1 MTKDQIKLFVVDN
14 DPIFRLGLVSAIAQY
29 PDFTIIGQGD
39 SSNDTIRQLTQG
51 LVLNILVV
59 GVSWET
65 RLGFSSLEFCR
76 KLRQIYPQLP
86 LFLIIGRL
94 KPKQLAE
101 IESWQVRGY
110 CYRGTDIET
119 TIAALRTV
127 AYGEIYRPPTEKN
140 TPNRLQVV
148 LSRVSRSGRQ
158 QLEANLEAIDRELA
172 KEDLSDWDRVFL
184 IGRKR
189 ELLTARWIA
198 QQLTSESEAIADR
211 ENNAAIELSHQSEI
225 KPVLSPTELTIA
237 PIFEDEVTAAI
248 FNQVVADIQFGLV
261 NRTGITLELDILQ
274 PSKKQELL
282 YTILEY
288 LNKTLEKIRQSNDL
302 IIATNQYLAEVW
314 SWATENFLVKH
325 YSPLS
330 QGDRYSLATIME
342 QELPTIQANIFDRC
356 YAAPE
361 LFAYLLGE
369 QPLVVD
375 NVIYRSEAPEAIAR
389 AKYLLNNLIIQL
401 ANATMVVILN
411 NFSEVEI
418 FKYNLYQDS
427 YKSTREIARFRN
439 ELAWRYRQETYWD
452 NPQDIFESRYRLF
465 IFNNGKIKTLFI
477 YAPRKQEL
485 ETLTGLPWLATIAI
499 ETRDAIAP
507 RLRAVLSFLGS
518 GVVFVLTQV
527 IGRGIGLIGK
537 GIIQGI
543 GSTIKDVPYNKK
555 SDRR

>member
-198 QQLTSESEAIADR
+198 QQLTSESEAIASE

-261 NRTGITLELDILQ
+261 NRTTITLELDILQ
-274 PSKKQELL
+274 PTKKQDLL
-282 YTILEY
+282 YSILEY

-302 IIATNQYLAEVW
+302 VIATDRYLAEVW

-330 QGDRYSLATIME
+330 QSDRYSLATIME

-527 IGRGIGLIGK
+527 VGRGIGLIGK